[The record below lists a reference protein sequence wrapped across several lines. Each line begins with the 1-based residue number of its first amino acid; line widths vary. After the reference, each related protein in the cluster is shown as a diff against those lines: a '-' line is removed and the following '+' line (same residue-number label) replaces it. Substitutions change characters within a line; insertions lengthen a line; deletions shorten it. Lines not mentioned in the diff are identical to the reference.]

1 MNWEYLWP
9 LLVAIGIVLAVVPIV
24 GLYMTFVE
32 RKVAALIQNRVGP
45 NRVGPAGLFQAIADG
60 IKIFLK
66 EQVIPSH
73 VVKPIYIF
81 APTIGL
87 MCAMLSIAVVPFGP
101 IDVGYQGGFRAM
113 IAPGLDIGLLFLLAI
128 SGVSAYGIILGGW
141 ASNNK
146 YSMYGALRSC
156 AQFISYE
163 IPLGLSLIGV
173 IAMAGSLNMEQIV
186 AAQGEGWSNWNIFW
200 QPLAGLLFFTAA
212 LAETNRLPFDLPEC
226 EQELV
231 GGFHTEYSGIKFVL
245 FFLAEYTHVVTVS
258 FLTVLLFFGGW
269 HFPGLT
275 GPVDGSLVGYL
286 VRWSVLLV
294 KVGMV
299 IAFIIQLRW
308 TLPRF
313 RFDQLMG
320 LAWKGLIPLGIL
332 NLLGLVVVLSLDL
345 SRWWLAP
352 YSILLIV
359 AAGLTNVALIGE
371 RQLATKRLLVGG
383 SDASGMPT
391 AKAGVN

>member
-1 MNWEYLWP
+1 MSFEWATWWP
-9 LLVAIGIVLAVVPIV
+9 LLAAIGIILAVVPIV

-32 RKVAALIQNRVGP
+32 RRVAALIQNRVGP

-73 VVKPIYIF
+73 VVKSVYVF

-101 IDVGYQGGFRAM
+101 VDTSYSEGFRA
-113 IAPGLDIGLLFLLAI
+113 IVAPGLDIGILFLLAI

-173 IAMAGSLNMEQIV
+173 IVFAGSLNMETIV
-186 AAQGEGWSNWNIFW
+186 ASQSHGIQSWNVCW
-200 QPLAGLLFFTAA
+200 QPLAALIFFTAA
-212 LAETNRLPFDLPEC
+212 LAESNRLPFDLPEC

-245 FFLAEYTHVVTVS
+245 FFLAEYTHVVTIS

-269 HFPGLT
+269 NFPGLN
-275 GPVDGSLVGYL
+275 GPVDATLSGYL
-286 VRWSVLLV
+286 IRWSVLLA
-294 KVGMV
+294 KVAVV

-320 LAWKGLIPLGIL
+320 LAWKGMIPVGVMHLLGIVIL
-332 NLLGLVVVLSLDL
+332 FSLDL
-345 SRWWLAP
+345 SRWWMLP
-352 YSILLIV
+352 YSVVILTATSLLNAKSQGTSPTGDTELSPV
-359 AAGLTNVALIGE
+359 ASTTSLG
-371 RQLATKRLLVGG
+371 
-383 SDASGMPT
+383 ASR
-391 AKAGVN
+391 

>member
-1 MNWEYLWP
+1 MMNWETLWP
-9 LLVAIGIVLAVVPIV
+9 LLAAMGIVLGFVPV
-24 GLYMTFVE
+24 AGLYMTFVE
-32 RKVAALIQNRVGP
+32 RKLAALIQDRVGP

-66 EQVIPSH
+66 EQVIPAH
-73 VVKPIYIF
+73 VFKSVYFF

-87 MCAMLSIAVVPFGP
+87 ICAMLSIAVVPFGP
-101 IDVGYQGGFRAM
+101 APSSPSEGFRAI
-113 IAPGLDIGLLFLLAI
+113 IAPGIDIGLLFLLAV
-128 SGVSAYGIILGGW
+128 SGLSTYGIILGGW

-146 YSMYGALRSC
+146 YSLYGAIRSC

-163 IPLGLSLIGV
+163 IPLGLSLLGV
-173 IAMAGSLNMEQIV
+173 IAVAGSLNIERIV
-186 AAQGEGWSNWNIFW
+186 EAQGDGIANWNVWW
-200 QPLAGLLFFTAA
+200 QPLAALLFFTAA

-258 FLTVLLFFGGW
+258 FLTVLFFFGGW

-275 GPVDGSLVGYL
+275 GDVQSSLAGYL
-286 VRWSVLLV
+286 IRWGVLIA
-294 KVGMV
+294 KVSIV
-299 IAFIIQLRW
+299 IAIIMQLRW

-320 LAWKGLIPLGIL
+320 LAWKGLIPLGLI
-332 NLLGLVVVLSLDL
+332 NLLGILFVLMLDG
-345 SRWWLAP
+345 SRWWLSGF
-352 YSILLIV
+352 SIVVLIL
-359 AAGLTNVALIGE
+359 AAALNAAMIQA
-371 RQLATKRLLVGG
+371 RLNKR
-383 SDASGMPT
+383 SSRAMNDAVLSEGH
-391 AKAGVN
+391 AG

>member
-1 MNWEYLWP
+1 
-9 LLVAIGIVLAVVPIV
+9 
-24 GLYMTFVE
+24 MTFIE
-32 RKVAALIQNRVGP
+32 RKLAALIQNRVGP

-66 EQVIPSH
+66 EQVIPDH
-73 VVKPIYIF
+73 VFKPVYVM

-87 MCAMLSIAVVPFGP
+87 ICAMLSIAVVPFGP
-101 IDVGYQGGFRAM
+101 TPTDPPTGFRAI
-113 IAPGLDIGLLFLLAI
+113 IAPGVDIGLLFLLAI
-128 SGVSAYGIILGGW
+128 SGLSAYGIILGGW

-146 YSMYGALRSC
+146 YSLYGAIRSC

-163 IPLGLSLIGV
+163 IPLGLSVIGV
-173 IAMAGSLNMEQIV
+173 IAAAGSLNVEQIV
-186 AAQGEGWSNWNIFW
+186 AAQGPGLASWNVWW
-200 QPLAGLLFFTAA
+200 QPLAAIIFFTSA

-269 HFPGLT
+269 HFPGLDIDT
-275 GPVDGSLVGYL
+275 GSTITAYAI
-286 VRWSVLLV
+286 RWCVLLA
-294 KVGMV
+294 KVALVVG
-299 IAFIIQLRW
+299 FIMQLRW

-320 LAWKGLIPLGIL
+320 VAWKALIPLGML
-332 NLLGLVVVLSLDL
+332 NLAALAVVLTLDI
-345 SRWWLAP
+345 SRWWLAGV
-352 YSILLIV
+352 SLFLLI
-359 AAGLTNVALIGE
+359 AAGMLNVSGSKDRIEGRSTSSASRTRSSSPKE
-371 RQLATKRLLVGG
+371 QLEG
-383 SDASGMPT
+383 SRS
-391 AKAGVN
+391 